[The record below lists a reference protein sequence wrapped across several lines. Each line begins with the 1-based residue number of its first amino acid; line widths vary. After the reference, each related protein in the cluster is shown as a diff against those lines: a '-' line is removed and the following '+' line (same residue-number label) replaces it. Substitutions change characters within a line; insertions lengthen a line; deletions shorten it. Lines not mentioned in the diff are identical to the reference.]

1 MTVQRWLLVATF
13 VVALVIGVT
22 TMPQRSRAADN
33 DSMPPPGPQAVLM
46 IKTELGWMRYISPK
60 GYIAVPRSVG
70 ACEVD
75 RASVANL
82 RQGFVLECRP
92 AR

>member
-1 MTVQRWLLVATF
+1 MTVQRWLLLAVF

-46 IKTELGWMRYISPK
+46 IRTELGWMRYVSPK
-60 GYIAVPRSVG
+60 GYIARPQSKS
-70 ACEVD
+70 ACDTD

-82 RQGFVLECRP
+82 HQGFTLECRP